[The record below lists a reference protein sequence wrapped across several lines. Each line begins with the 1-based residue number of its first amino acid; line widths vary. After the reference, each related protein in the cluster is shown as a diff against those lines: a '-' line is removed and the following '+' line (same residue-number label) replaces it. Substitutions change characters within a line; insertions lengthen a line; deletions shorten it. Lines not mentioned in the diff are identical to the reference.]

1 MGGGRDVIMSM
12 GSKPRSPCPKAI
24 WMWLQDQEV
33 SKAYVNGASSKDL
46 ATHCRTLGEMK
57 TLGELCTQTK
67 SNCSLLRCSEPF
79 SPSVSHDPSPSTVT
93 SAALQSKMIK
103 GRLRSHCPQRGLKAI
118 HTHPTMLGNSGR
130 RCTQTQTLL
139 GSGATSP
146 PYSIP

>member
-1 MGGGRDVIMSM
+1 MSM

-93 SAALQSKMIK
+93 SAALQSKRIK
-103 GRLRSHCPQRGLKAI
+103 GRLRSHCPQRGLKAV

-139 GSGATSP
+139 GSGAHLHPT
-146 PYSIP
+146 